1 MRVLVTGAMGFIGS
15 NVARLLE
22 HRGIETV
29 LLDNFYAS
37 NSKNILDLEGKFIKA
52 DIADLKIFKKLPKLD
67 AVIHQAAITDT
78 TLKDDQLMLRVNFE
92 GFRNVLKYCLSKKI
106 KLVYASSAGV
116 YGNGPMPAKENQRP
130 APLNMYGY
138 SKYLCDCAVLE
149 PIKKHRNPSVVGLRY
164 FNVYGYPEAHKDKA
178 ASMIY
183 QLYLQM
189 IDGRRPRI
197 FKYGKQER
205 DFIYIKDVARATV
218 KALELKDSA
227 ILNVGTGKAR
237 SFNDIIKILNKQ
249 LKTNLKP
256 DYFDNPYKGLY
267 QDFTLADTAALAKR
281 LGFKASYS
289 LEEGIKDYIKTIKE
303 NEENEK
309 SRQNN

>member
-1 MRVLVTGAMGFIGS
+1 MGVLVTGAMGFIGS

-22 HRGIETV
+22 DRGIKTV

-37 NSKNILDLEGKFIKA
+37 NSKNILGLEGKFIKA

-149 PIKKHRNPSVVGLRY
+149 LIKKHKNHSVVGLRY

-178 ASMIY
+178 ASMIC

-227 ILNVGTGKAR
+227 YNC
-237 SFNDIIKILNKQ
+237 
-249 LKTNLKP
+249 
-256 DYFDNPYKGLY
+256 YM
-267 QDFTLADTAALAKR
+267 
-281 LGFKASYS
+281 
-289 LEEGIKDYIKTIKE
+289 
-303 NEENEK
+303 
-309 SRQNN
+309 